1 MSYKNENLLYKMII
15 IISREVSYTIKLH
28 VSINPK
34 VKSKINEVKVFKE
47 FYFNG
52 KVVKVLICM
61 IL

>member
-34 VKSKINEVKVFKE
+34 VKSKIKEVKVFKE